1 MSEIICDV
9 CMHHCHLKEGKT
21 GMCRARRNVNGVN
34 VCDNYGRLTSLAM
47 DPIEKKPLYHFY
59 PGSWILSAG
68 SYGCNLSCPFC
79 QNASISMT
87 DERTAY
93 YREVSPEQLAELVLG
108 QEDNLGIAFTYNE
121 PMISYEYII
130 DTARL
135 IRPYDKKTVLVTNG
149 CISPRVLEELLE
161 VTDAMNI
168 DLKGDAQFYRELNGD
183 YDTVRRT
190 IEASCKRCHVEVTTL
205 VIPGKNDTDAF
216 IEEEAEWL
224 ASLDPDIVLHLSR
237 YFPRYKYRIPATER
251 NEIFRLTELAK
262 KHLKH
267 VYPGNV

>member
-1 MSEIICDV
+1 
-9 CMHHCHLKEGKT
+9 
-21 GMCRARRNVNGVN
+21 
-34 VCDNYGRLTSLAM
+34 
-47 DPIEKKPLYHFY
+47 
-59 PGSWILSAG
+59 
-68 SYGCNLSCPFC
+68 
-79 QNASISMT
+79 MT

-93 YREVSPEQLAELVLG
+93 YREVSAEQLAELILG

-149 CISPRVLEELLE
+149 CISPHILDELLE

-190 IEASCKRCHVEVTTL
+190 IEASLKKCHVEVTTL

-251 NEIFRLTELAK
+251 NEIYRLTELAR